1 MNHTGRFLIVATLAG
16 ALSTPAVLAQS
27 SQPAQPDQSQ
37 ANQDQYSG
45 VSHPPSDSTIQ
56 ADEDTQPTPAPA
68 PKPKPSAAIPVQPAA
83 AAPAAMPA
91 PVAAA
96 AAPASPSDDSD
107 YGIVTA
113 ASIAR
118 ADATASEAKLHARAW
133 NPDDDIVTVV
143 PSNPNELAEGTN
155 IQVRLSQD
163 LSTSQTVPG
172 TVFRANV
179 MYNVYKG
186 AHVIIPAGSE
196 MRGRVVAVSQGHHI
210 GPHAALRLRP
220 DVVILPDGTAYHL
233 HAVVVQS
240 RAHGTRTND
249 EGAIEADNH
258 YKKDAIEYGA
268 GAGTAA
274 LVGAEVAG
282 PVGAA
287 AGTLVGASAVTAH
300 LLLQQPQAA
309 DLPQG
314 SVLIFSLTEPMGLTP
329 TKN

>member
-16 ALSTPAVLAQS
+16 AISTPAVLAQS
-27 SQPAQPDQSQ
+27 SQPAQTEQSQ
-37 ANQDQYSG
+37 PNQDQYSG
-45 VSHPPSDSTIQ
+45 VSHPPPDTTIQ
-56 ADEDTQPTPAPA
+56 ADEDTQPAPAPKPIAKPSAAIAVQPAPAPAATPAPA
-68 PKPKPSAAIPVQPAA
+68 PAAAS
-83 AAPAAMPA
+83 AAPAA
-91 PVAAA
+91 
-96 AAPASPSDDSD
+96 SSDDAD

-118 ADATASEAKLHARAW
+118 ADAAAQDAKLHARW
-133 NPDDDIVTVV
+133 NPDDDIVSVV
-143 PSNPNELAEGTN
+143 HSNPNELAEGTN

-163 LSTSQTVPG
+163 LSTTRTEPG
-172 TVFRANV
+172 TAFRASV
-179 MYNVYKG
+179 MYDIYKDSR
-186 AHVIIPAGSE
+186 VIIPAGSE
-196 MRGRVVAVSQGHHI
+196 MRGRVLSVSEGHHL
-210 GPHAALRLRP
+210 GPHAAIRLRP
-220 DVVILPDGTAYHL
+220 EVVILPDGTAYHL
-233 HAVVVQS
+233 SATVVQS
-240 RAHGTRTND
+240 RAPGTRTND

-268 GAGTAA
+268 GAGTGAVAGAA
-274 LVGAEVAG
+274 IAG

-287 AGTLVGASAVTAH
+287 AGSLVAASAVTAH

>member
-16 ALSTPAVLAQS
+16 AISTPAVLAQS
-27 SQPAQPDQSQ
+27 SQPAQTDQSQ
-37 ANQDQYSG
+37 PNQDQYSG
-45 VSHPPSDSTIQ
+45 VSRPPPDSSIQ
-56 ADEDTQPTPAPA
+56 ADEDSQPAPA
-68 PKPKPSAAIPVQPAA
+68 LKPRPKPSAAIPMQPAPAPA
-83 AAPAAMPA
+83 AAPAPA

-96 AAPASPSDDSD
+96 AAPASDDSD
-107 YGIVTA
+107 DGIVTA

-118 ADATASEAKLHARAW
+118 AHAADDAAKLHARSW

-155 IQVRLSQD
+155 IPVRLSQD

-210 GPHAALRLRP
+210 GPHANLRLRP
-220 DVVILPDGTAYHL
+220 EVVILPDGTAYHL

-240 RAHGTRTND
+240 RAHGTHTND
-249 EGAIEADNH
+249 EGAIEASNH

-287 AGTLVGASAVTAH
+287 AGTVVGASAVTAH

>member
-1 MNHTGRFLIVATLAG
+1 MNLTGRFLMVATLAG
-16 ALSTPAVLAQS
+16 AISTPAVLAQS
-27 SQPAQPDQSQ
+27 SQPAQTDQSQ
-37 ANQDQYSG
+37 PNQDQYSG
-45 VSHPPSDSTIQ
+45 VSHPPPDSSIQ
-56 ADEDTQPTPAPA
+56 ADEDSQPAPA
-68 PKPKPSAAIPVQPAA
+68 PRPKAKPSAAIPMQPAPAPAA
-83 AAPAAMPA
+83 AA

-96 AAPASPSDDSD
+96 AVPASSSDDSD
-107 YGIVTA
+107 DGIVTA

-118 ADATASEAKLHARAW
+118 AHAADQDAKLHARSW

-143 PSNPNELAEGTN
+143 PSDPNELGEGTN

-172 TVFRANV
+172 TEFRANV
-179 MYNVYKG
+179 MYDVYKG

-196 MRGRVVAVSQGHHI
+196 MRGLVVAVSQGHHI

-220 DVVILPDGTAYHL
+220 EVVILPDGTAYHL

-240 RAHGTRTND
+240 RARGTRTND

-268 GAGTAA
+268 GTGTAA

-287 AGTLVGASAVTAH
+287 AGTVVGASAVTAH

-314 SVLIFSLTEPMGLTP
+314 SVLIFSLVEPMGLTP